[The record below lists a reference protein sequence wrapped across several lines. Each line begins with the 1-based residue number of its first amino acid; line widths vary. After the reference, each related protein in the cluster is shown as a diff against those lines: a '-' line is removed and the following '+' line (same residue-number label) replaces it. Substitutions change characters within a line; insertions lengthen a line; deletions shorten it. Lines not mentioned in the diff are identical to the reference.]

1 MLINSNKRIYKIS
14 EKLISAD
21 IEIIKLYILS
31 SVNAVCKV
39 KQSKNSNKTNAR
51 FSVSSLFGG
60 NNRNWAGTPL
70 QKIYDYYKSIGKTH
84 DVAYK
89 QAAQDMGKLLA
100 RVLADDKREFIV
112 EYQGRVKS
120 YRMA

>member
-1 MLINSNKRIYKIS
+1 MLINSNKRIYNIS
-14 EKLISAD
+14 ARLIPAD

-31 SVNAVCKV
+31 SVNAVCNV
-39 KQSKNSNKTNAR
+39 KQSNQTNAR

-70 QKIYDYYKSIGKTH
+70 QKLYDYYKSIGKSH
-84 DVAYK
+84 DAAYK

-100 RVLADDKREFIV
+100 RVLADDKRAFIV
-112 EYQGRVKS
+112 EQGRSKS
-120 YRMA
+120 YRPA